1 MGSNR
6 RAFPGWILV
15 VIGVLL
21 LLGSLRV
28 INWGGIWP
36 IFPLALGVA
45 FYAGFFGRKEKPAGS
60 VGLLMPGTILIIL
73 SLAFFYCN
81 LVGWDVWER
90 IWPIAPFSV
99 GAGFFAMYYWGTK
112 ERGLLIPGWI
122 LVGISLIFYI
132 IFSLGRGG
140 RITLALVVIA
150 AGVLLLISSSK
161 SKRETLEKVEETSPA
176 EKEE

>member
-1 MGSNR
+1 MKSNR

-15 VIGVLL
+15 IVGMLL

-28 INWGGIWP
+28 INWGNIWP
-36 IFPLALGVA
+36 IFPLAVGLA

-73 SLAFFYCN
+73 SLTFFYSN
-81 LVGWDVWER
+81 IMGWDVWER

-112 ERGLLIPGWI
+112 ERDLLIPGWI
-122 LVGISLIFYI
+122 LVGISLISYI
-132 IFSLGRGG
+132 IFGLGRGG
-140 RITLALVVIA
+140 RIILALVVIV
-150 AGVLLLISSSK
+150 AGALLLLGASK
-161 SKRETLEKVEETSPA
+161 SKRETLEEVKETSPA
-176 EKEE
+176 EREE